1 MDSVIVVKSSVS
13 PLRVKAFDIKEGIIK
28 AYVTTWGNE
37 DLVGDII
44 AEGAAD
50 KFIEGFNKSGESLKM
65 LFEHSYSS
73 IIGQWND
80 FEADAKGLLATGEL
94 YKGVSKADDVKI
106 YLEKG
111 AVGAVSIGFMSTDY
125 EELETGG
132 RLFHQIDLFETSVV
146 ISPANPQAQIVSAK
160 TSDGLIDIRKL
171 ETILRDAG
179 LSRTMAKAFISAG
192 KTSLRDEVIEPVEA
206 NVRVELIN
214 LLKERK

>member
-1 MDSVIVVKSSVS
+1 
-13 PLRVKAFDIKEGIIK
+13 
-28 AYVTTWGNE
+28 
-37 DLVGDII
+37 
-44 AEGAAD
+44 
-50 KFIEGFNKSGESLKM
+50 M

>member
-1 MDSVIVVKSSVS
+1 MDSVIIVKSSVS

-50 KFIEGFNKSGESLKM
+50 KFIEGFNKKGDPLKM
-65 LFEHSYSS
+65 LFEHAYDK
-73 IIGQWND
+73 IIGQWNE

-94 YKGVSKADDVKI
+94 YKGVSKADDIKI
-106 YLEKG
+106 LLEKG
-111 AVGAVSIGFMSTDY
+111 AIGAVSIGFMSKDY
-125 EELETGG
+125 EELETWG
-132 RLFHQIDLFETSVV
+132 RLFNEIDIFETSIV

-160 TSDGLIDIRKL
+160 TADGLIDIRKL

-179 LSRTMAKAFISAG
+179 LSRNMAKAFISAG
-192 KTSLRDEVIEPVEA
+192 KPALRDEAIKPEDSD
-206 NVRVELIN
+206 VRADLIN
-214 LLKERK
+214 LLKEGK